1 VESDTHTHTVLVI
14 DGASSTCIPL
24 TDHLRRRGLR
34 CEIHGT
40 VKGATEYL
48 NRTSAERWPRLA
60 LIHFPPVDADG
71 LEVFAALR
79 QRHPNLPLVAFAD
92 LGMVSGIIFDQAER
106 MDVRFLS
113 LPFDFARV
121 DATVDAAIAHPGRNR
136 DEGGA
141 FGTSRHVRG
150 NTSRYDEPVPTD
162 LPAPAPQVAPVAR
175 PTTRALRNPQ
185 TGSIRRS
192 VDTGIVRRDTT
203 SERIRRGTDQF
214 AASPGASSGTTRIR
228 RGVTGRYLN
237 PDAQPP
243 ADQGQAPQTTSQR
256 RVRCA
261 ICGQAF
267 HVALR
272 LVSYTLPCVHCGG
285 LNRIDPP

>member
-1 VESDTHTHTVLVI
+1 MESDTHTHTVLVI

-34 CEIHGT
+34 CEIQGT
-40 VKGATEYL
+40 VKGALDYL
-48 NRTSAERWPRLA
+48 HRTSAERWPRLA

-71 LEVFAALR
+71 LEFFAALR

-92 LGMVSGIIFDQAER
+92 LGMVSGVIFDQAER

-121 DATVDAAIAHPGRNR
+121 DAMVDAAISNPGRSR
-136 DEGGA
+136 DEAGA

-150 NTSRYDEPVPTD
+150 NTSRYDEPPLGEVADPVP
-162 LPAPAPQVAPVAR
+162 QIAPVAR

-185 TGSIRRS
+185 TGTIRRS
-192 VDTGIVRRDTT
+192 VGTGV
-203 SERIRRGTDQF
+203 IRRGTDQF

-228 RGVTGRYLN
+228 RGVTGRHVD

-243 ADQGQAPQTTSQR
+243 VPDQAPQTTTQR

-272 LVSYTLPCVHCGG
+272 MVSYTLPCVHCGG